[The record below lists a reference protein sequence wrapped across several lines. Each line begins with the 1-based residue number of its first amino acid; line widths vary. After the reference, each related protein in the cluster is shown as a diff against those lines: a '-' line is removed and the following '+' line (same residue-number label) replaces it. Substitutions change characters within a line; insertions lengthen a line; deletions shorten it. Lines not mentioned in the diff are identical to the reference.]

1 MINNFKQA
9 VSATA
14 PAIVAVP
21 VTPNDGADLSEYY
34 RALYIGVGGDLTCQM
49 NDDTQVTFVAVPAG
63 SVLPVRVK
71 RVLATGTT
79 ADSIVGLS

>member
-1 MINNFKQA
+1 MINNYKHA
-9 VSATA
+9 AGATS
-14 PAIVAVP
+14 PAIVAAP

-34 RALYIGVGGDLTCQM
+34 RALYIGVAGDLTCQM
-49 NDDTQVTFVAVPAG
+49 MDDTQVTFANVPAG
-63 SVLPVRVK
+63 LVLPARVK